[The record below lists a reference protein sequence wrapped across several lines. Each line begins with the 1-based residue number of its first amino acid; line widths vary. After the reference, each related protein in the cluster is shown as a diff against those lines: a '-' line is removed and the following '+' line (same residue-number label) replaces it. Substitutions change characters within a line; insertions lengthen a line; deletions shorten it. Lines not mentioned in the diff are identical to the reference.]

1 MEKGMKAHLILTL
14 TLGGTFYWG
23 ARDLGAWGLSGE
35 VTEQGADPVWRTGKP
50 GFSPALLP

>member
-35 VTEQGADPVWRTGKP
+35 VTEQGTDPVWRTGKP